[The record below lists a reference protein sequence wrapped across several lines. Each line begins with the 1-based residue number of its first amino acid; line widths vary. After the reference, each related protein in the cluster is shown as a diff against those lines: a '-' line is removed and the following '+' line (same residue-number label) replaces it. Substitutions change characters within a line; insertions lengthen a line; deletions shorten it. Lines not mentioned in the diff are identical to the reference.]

1 MSAEQGSKKG
11 VLVTGGGSGI
21 GLAIA
26 TELLGRGY
34 DVAICGRDP
43 ARLAAAK
50 RGSPQL
56 LTVEVDVA
64 SSDDHQKLAS
74 WLAANLPHVSV
85 LVNNAGVQ
93 QVLDFRSQVAADVI
107 RREIE
112 INLVGPIALT
122 AAILPLLLRNPDPT
136 VVNVTSGLAFCPLAD
151 IPVYCATKA
160 ALHSF
165 TMSLR
170 HQLRDRVRVVE
181 LAPPIVATDLDKAN
195 RRPGAGGPPAISA
208 EAFATEAIARFA
220 RGETDISVGLSNGLR
235 QRGEALFTQMNG

>member
-1 MSAEQGSKKG
+1 MSAEQGSKG

-21 GLAIA
+21 GLALA
-26 TELLGRGY
+26 TEFLGRGY
-34 DVAICGRDP
+34 DVAICGRDR

-50 RGSPQL
+50 QSSPRL

-74 WLAANLPHVSV
+74 WLEVNLPHVSV

-93 QVLDFRSQVAADVI
+93 QVLDFRSRVAAEAV

-112 INLVGPIALT
+112 INLFGPVALT
-122 AAILPLLLRNPDPT
+122 AVVLPLLLRNPDPA
-136 VVNVTSGLAFCPLAD
+136 VVNVTSALAFCPLAD

-170 HQLRDRVRVVE
+170 HQLKDLVRVVE

-195 RRPGAGGPPAISA
+195 RRPEAGGPPVISA
-208 EAFATEAIARFA
+208 QAFATEAVARFHD
-220 RGETDISVGLSNGLR
+220 GETEIAVGLSNGLR
-235 QRGEALFTQMNG
+235 QRGETLFTQMNG